1 MENEKTDGRAHVLT
15 VEDWGGWK
23 CRLERWFSEYED
35 EWFTGAT
42 VYDAEGNEA
51 LHAGMTS
58 HEMTVET
65 ALAEI
70 GAARGLLPAL
80 SRFAEEGDGDGD

>member
-1 MENEKTDGRAHVLT
+1 MDEEKTDGRVHVLT

-42 VYDAEGNEA
+42 VYDAEGKEA

-58 HEMTVET
+58 YEMTVDT

-70 GAARGLLPAL
+70 GAARRLIDGLR
-80 SRFAEEGDGDGD
+80 RFAEEKGDE